1 MRSWNVFHGNAQPPE
16 RRAFLEEMVRLASAD
31 QPDILCLQEV
41 PAWALD
47 RLAGWSGMTAL
58 ADIAAPPRL
67 GPVPSTAAIGR
78 ALTALDHGRLR
89 SAFAG
94 QGNAIL
100 VAPGLSVGERWLC
113 VLNPPRFRRLQG
125 RWLGLSPATRLAWA
139 KERRVCQAVR
149 VKARGA
155 ALLVA
160 NLHATSHRADERLAD
175 AELLRAATF
184 LDALA
189 EPDEPALLCGDLNV
203 TWERSASQPELV
215 RWGFSRPG
223 PGIDQVLVRGVAS
236 GPVARWPV
244 ERRTSDGRVLS
255 DHAPIEARVTLEA
268 G

>member
-1 MRSWNVFHGNAQPPE
+1 MDLVVRSWNVFHGNAQPPE
-16 RRAFLEEMVRLASAD
+16 RHAFLEEMVRLASAG

-125 RWLGLSPATRLAWA
+125 RWLGLAPSTRLAWA
-139 KERRVCQAVR
+139 KERRLCQAVR
-149 VKARGA
+149 LAAGA
-155 ALLVA
+155 ETILVA
-160 NLHATSHRADERLAD
+160 HLHATSYRADERLAD

-184 LDALA
+184 LDTLSDPG
-189 EPDEPALLCGDLNV
+189 EPILLCGDLNV
-203 TWERSASQPELV
+203 TYQRSASQAELV
-215 RWGFSRPG
+215 RWG
-223 PGIDQVLVRGVAS
+223 
-236 GPVARWPV
+236 
-244 ERRTSDGRVLS
+244 
-255 DHAPIEARVTLEA
+255 
-268 G
+268 